1 MTWKVIDEIRS
12 NRSVVVQA
20 LYRKFPAI
28 IEQSGLI
35 EMLDNGILDLLLT
48 LDNQKVLYIVRL
60 NDELYHAVIFEVYND

>member
-60 NDELYHAVIFEVYND
+60 NDELYHAVILEVHND